1 MCPLSI
7 EGSNGFDH
15 RDECT
20 IICAVVW
27 AVNAQ
32 IKIVYGRSD
41 VRRQDTTYRFQENR
55 QDFSGNESGTLGF
68 VRSISTVWGYRSQ
81 VYASFLPYDPRGQKG
96 RKHGNKSQKIYGQLQ
111 R

>member
-1 MCPLSI
+1 MYTAGVTS
-7 EGSNGFDH
+7 EGRILHTVFRKTDK
-15 RDECT
+15 T
-20 IICAVVW
+20 
-27 AVNAQ
+27 
-32 IKIVYGRSD
+32 
-41 VRRQDTTYRFQENR
+41 
-55 QDFSGNESGTLGF
+55 FSENESGTLGF